1 MFNKQN
7 FCHVASNNRNE
18 KKAGIFVYKT
28 TDDLATVSVSGYF
41 NEKIVDINL
50 HDLIIH
56 EWHDATDRTKV
67 QKNVLCVTER
77 TLDNVGTV
85 VIKSKWEEDTDQAI
99 ADLQEYVDNT
109 FVRKDGTSVMTGP
122 LKFRAGSFVGAIAG
136 GLGDGI
142 SVYKLKSDDA
152 IDSEVASLTKTNGFV
167 PGTTN
172 TINIGS
178 NSLKWKDAY
187 FGGKLYV
194 STLNNG
200 ADLILPTTGGTIATT
215 GNTVTIDSD
224 QTITG
229 QKTFTKNTIYQFPT
243 KPDGNNHYNT
253 PIVMQDSDGVT
264 RGFLRNIYLADGSN
278 AVGIQAQQEV
288 GGVLQYASIDVGF
301 NNNGDAYTSTVA
313 PAASSSTSSTQIAT
327 TGWVN
332 DATKS
337 TNVVHRSGTETITG
351 SKTFNDFTATN
362 GFRVYRSDVTK
373 GTSPASAK
381 YWTISINDKTNSTN
395 WESSRLGALEWQL
408 NTSGTVSTSL
418 RAYKN
423 TTGPVTDASLIVV
436 YDTSTDKAYA
446 TAPASDVEGS
456 IVTTVSNS
464 KSGNGYVK
472 LGNGIIIQW
481 GKVTTTGDSRSI
493 VLPTAFGGA
502 DTWRMTVT
510 PINSNSGTLY
520 NVSINNRTSTG
531 CNLLTGGNVSNVWL
545 TWIAIGY

>member
-18 KKAGIFVYKT
+18 KKAGVFVYKT

-122 LKFRAGSFVGAIAG
+122 LLMRATDDFKCAIAPYWDGVGFFKLNDNNSVTLMASLEYESAFEPAEANIYDIGTLQKKWNNLYLAGSVFTGA
-136 GLGDGI
+136 
-142 SVYKLKSDDA
+142 
-152 IDSEVASLTKTNGFV
+152 
-167 PGTTN
+167 
-172 TINIGS
+172 
-178 NSLKWKDAY
+178 
-187 FGGKLYV
+187 
-194 STLNNG
+194 LNNG
-200 ADLILPTTGGTIATT
+200 VSLTVPTPASADTLAVLSDIAFKSSDVEITSPANGQFLMYNGTKWINTTQGYANTDLSNLTAT
-215 GNTVTIDSD
+215 GEA
-224 QTITG
+224 
-229 QKTFTKNTIYQFPT
+229 KFTAKAN
-243 KPDGNNHYNT
+243 D
-253 PIVMQDSDGVT
+253 
-264 RGFLRNIYLADGSN
+264 N
-278 AVGIQAQQEV
+278 AV
-288 GGVLQYASIDVGF
+288 
-301 NNNGDAYTSTVA
+301 
-313 PAASSSTSSTQIAT
+313 
-327 TGWVN
+327 
-332 DATKS
+332 
-337 TNVVHRSGTETITG
+337 VHLAGTETITG
-351 SKTFNDFTATN
+351 SKTFDDFTATN
-362 GFRVYRSDVTK
+362 GFRVYHTDVTK

-381 YWTISINDKTNSTN
+381 YWNISINDKTNSTS
-395 WESSRLGALEWQL
+395 WQSTRLGALEWQL
-408 NTSGTVSTSL
+408 NTSGTVSASL
-418 RAYKN
+418 QAYKN
-423 TTGPVTDASLIVV
+423 AADSTTNATLKVA
-436 YDTSTDKAYA
+436 YDTSTDRAYA
-446 TAPASDVEGS
+446 TAPASDIANS

-510 PINSNSGTLY
+510 PIDSNSGTLY

-531 CNLLTGGNVSNVWL
+531 CDLLTGGNVSNVGL